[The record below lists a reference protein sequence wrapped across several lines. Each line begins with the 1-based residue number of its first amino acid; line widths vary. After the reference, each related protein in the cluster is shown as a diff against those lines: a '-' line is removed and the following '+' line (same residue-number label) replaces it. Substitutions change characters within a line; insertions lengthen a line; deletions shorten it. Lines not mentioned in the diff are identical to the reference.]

1 MKKALSKRF
10 VIFIAVLVGCCIIAG
25 LICYAIPKLNGEQRT
40 DKKQADSNLS
50 PTSENMASPTEVV
63 LATTELA
70 VGFDSSG
77 TKELPRQRI
86 AYRCATFVPS
96 GENLG
101 VDVYVGDKSYTYGQE
116 HNEEPSYD
124 TYGVHGYP
132 NLRIYK
138 GNNNSGSFYA
148 KKHDDKLL
156 INGCLN
162 EYQKVYTKEEMSSL
176 ELAYDEDV
184 SEGKHEHVELD
195 FSQYE
200 VGSTGSVVFSF
211 SWDLGEEPEKATDW
225 YGHRQVLGFYVGE
238 NGVSV
243 AETAEDA
250 ENNYTKNHL
259 RDFRTIDNEDHACT
273 SKEWYLFCENELERE
288 YTHGEV
294 IEKRYEFISSLEID
308 NCEVVV
314 SKNDGVEIVEVSP
327 VTDLD
332 GKNCFSLKFRVNDAV
347 TLGSIEFSVIPTF
360 SNPDIAAC
368 NLSQT
373 IYVCNIEQNDYVCL
387 NYIDALADY
396 SESIQEYLDEI
407 SRQGEYVEFIHSDSS
422 SELSDAVRTT
432 HAITGY
438 IRWTDSAGNTH
449 PAEGVT
455 VQIYKGTPSSPS
467 FSLIYTSTTTT
478 TGYYGAYFSYDG
490 SVALL
495 KIRVLSSGTNIN
507 VVDSSNATYTYESG
521 VSGASSDI
529 VISYTASNSNHL
541 GKSLS
546 VHQGMAL
553 ANRYIKTLENNYLNS
568 INVRFY
574 SSTGTS
580 YYSSSQGLI
589 NVIIGDAFDWD
600 VLEHEFGHYVQNVYG
615 ISNNPGLDHSSLD
628 NLADTNNNK
637 SVGIRLAWGE
647 GWATYFSINLQNKM
661 GASSMNIPRVGD
673 TYYQDTEDSNIS
685 YDIEYLPTNR
695 RKGEANEATVAAVL
709 YDITDAVNTSEEDQ
723 IYVNNGTVWSIT
735 KNSGSKTL
743 SDFINAFNASS
754 SITKA
759 TKVKLG
765 STLSRYVVS
774 AKVYS
779 PSVSGNSVTFTWDKQ
794 GGSTTFPNNSFRL
807 VFFDSSYNELYSTSY
822 VNAASQSISLSQW
835 NTMLGSSSVVY
846 CCVQTRQTSS
856 PTTGPYYSNTIA
868 TYSSK

>member
-1 MKKALSKRF
+1 M
-10 VIFIAVLVGCCIIAG
+10 
-25 LICYAIPKLNGEQRT
+25 
-40 DKKQADSNLS
+40 
-50 PTSENMASPTEVV
+50 
-63 LATTELA
+63 
-70 VGFDSSG
+70 
-77 TKELPRQRI
+77 
-86 AYRCATFVPS
+86 
-96 GENLG
+96 
-101 VDVYVGDKSYTYGQE
+101 
-116 HNEEPSYD
+116 
-124 TYGVHGYP
+124 
-132 NLRIYK
+132 
-138 GNNNSGSFYA
+138 
-148 KKHDDKLL
+148 
-156 INGCLN
+156 
-162 EYQKVYTKEEMSSL
+162 
-176 ELAYDEDV
+176 
-184 SEGKHEHVELD
+184 
-195 FSQYE
+195 
-200 VGSTGSVVFSF
+200 
-211 SWDLGEEPEKATDW
+211 
-225 YGHRQVLGFYVGE
+225 
-238 NGVSV
+238 
-243 AETAEDA
+243 
-250 ENNYTKNHL
+250 
-259 RDFRTIDNEDHACT
+259 
-273 SKEWYLFCENELERE
+273 
-288 YTHGEV
+288 
-294 IEKRYEFISSLEID
+294 
-308 NCEVVV
+308 V